1 MLQTDPA
8 AGYRTASSRIS
19 LQVACK
25 ICVNI
30 SPRWMSLFLPIQ
42 APYFRL
48 AGNQL
53 YDWHCHRIGRG
64 GTKKIASFTYK
75 QWLLSIVQNVPRT
88 NKHLR
93 YITTWHDS
101 MSYNHFLYSHRHFW
115 FPAVVQNIWLEEYEE
130 HVVLIIC
137 MNNNGYPA
145 SKIVTCTGG
154 ICISWSEMNCS
165 IMELAFSYTRYIIF
179 MWIVDSL
186 WCHLIAI
193 ARQFK

>member
-1 MLQTDPA
+1 MVACCRLILLLATAQPA
-8 AGYRTASSRIS
+8 AGS
-19 LQVACK
+19 VCK
-25 ICVNI
+25 WHAKSVWIFRLDEC
-30 SPRWMSLFLPIQ
+30 
-42 APYFRL
+42 PYFSQYKPL
-48 AGNQL
+48 
-53 YDWHCHRIGRG
+53 
-64 GTKKIASFTYK
+64 TIASFTYK

-165 IMELAFSYTRYIIF
+165 IMELAFSYTRYVIF

-186 WCHLIAI
+186 WCHLIVI